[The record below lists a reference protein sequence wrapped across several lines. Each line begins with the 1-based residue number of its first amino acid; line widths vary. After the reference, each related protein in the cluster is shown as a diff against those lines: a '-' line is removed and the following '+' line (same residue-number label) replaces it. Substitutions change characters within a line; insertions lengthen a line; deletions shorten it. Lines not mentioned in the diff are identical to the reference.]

1 MEGKFCCNGGQKY
14 FVDDNMKHSHASQ
27 ISKNYQER
35 SYPCYIVSFN
45 LDRNLKLY
53 FSFLLR
59 I

>member
-45 LDRNLKLY
+45 LDRNLKVY
-53 FSFLLR
+53 FFFF
-59 I
+59 